1 MTIGKPPKALI
12 LLVALLSLVLLMA
25 IGKVETEA
33 GMPILTAIVFYGI
46 GNGVAATKGQQS
58 PKIFEHKQPPNDQ

>member
-1 MTIGKPPKALI
+1 MTIGNPPKALI

-25 IGKVETEA
+25 IGKVDTEA

-46 GNGVAATKGQQS
+46 GNGVGAKQGQQS
-58 PKIFEHKQPPNDQ
+58 PKIFETKNPE

>member
-1 MTIGKPPKALI
+1 MTIGNPPKALI

-46 GNGVAATKGQQS
+46 GNGVAATKGQLS
-58 PKIFEHKQPPNDQ
+58 PKIFEHKTPDDQQ

>member
-1 MTIGKPPKALI
+1 MTIGNPPKALI

-25 IGKVETEA
+25 IGRVATEA

-46 GNGVAATKGQQS
+46 GNGVGAKQGQQS
-58 PKIFEHKQPPNDQ
+58 PKIFEQKTPLE